1 MKNKLLQI
9 ATALF
14 LMAPLLFLNSCTE
27 ETEDDPIQVY
37 GAEYTPNLLEVD
49 GAVVGIDADIAS
61 EAMNSAGVKFEM
73 SLSDTWQTAYDAV
86 LAGSNKAMMSIGY
99 TPERKDLFK
108 WAGPTSQSMLG
119 IFEKGESALVY
130 PVPIDECKLLP
141 SIAVVSN
148 LLETTTLEGLGFTNL
163 VYYNT
168 YDAALAAFM
177 NGDVKFM
184 ASDFFH
190 LLNKLPS
197 GYFMEHV
204 KTVTRFRTVYN
215 YIAFSKDVSDEVVS
229 NTQKA
234 IESMIKNQRTFSIV
248 SSYLPGLPID
258 YMPGTIQI
266 YTEACPP
273 FSYYTGKDTTRKIEG
288 ASVDI
293 VNEIQARTGH
303 VNKLNMSLWLDAY
316 AVVQYLP
323 NSALFN
329 MTRTPEREA
338 MFQWVGP
345 ISTSRSYFY
354 TLASSGLTVS
364 TIEQAKALQSIATPK
379 GWFTHD
385 YLIQNNFQNIVAT
398 ALTST
403 EAFQQLLN
411 GEVQALLMTDLD
423 MKWLAEI
430 SETPLANLT
439 QQLQVSD
446 LKDYIAFSLN
456 TPASTVQQ
464 WQQYLDAM
472 NSDGTFNTLWN
483 KWFEGFPKP

>member
-1 MKNKLLQI
+1 
-9 ATALF
+9 
-14 LMAPLLFLNSCTE
+14 
-27 ETEDDPIQVY
+27 
-37 GAEYTPNLLEVD
+37 
-49 GAVVGIDADIAS
+49 
-61 EAMNSAGVKFEM
+61 
-73 SLSDTWQTAYDAV
+73 LS
-86 LAGSNKAMMSIGY
+86 
-99 TPERKDLFK
+99 
-108 WAGPTSQSMLG
+108 
-119 IFEKGESALVY
+119 
-130 PVPIDECKLLP
+130 
-141 SIAVVSN
+141 
-148 LLETTTLEGLGFTNL
+148 
-163 VYYNT
+163 
-168 YDAALAAFM
+168 
-177 NGDVKFM
+177 
-184 ASDFFH
+184 
-190 LLNKLPS
+190 
-197 GYFMEHV
+197 
-204 KTVTRFRTVYN
+204 N

-316 AVVQYLP
+316 AIVQYLP

-423 MKWLAEI
+423 IKWLAEI
-430 SETPLANLT
+430 SETPMSNLT

-472 NSDGTFNTLWN
+472 NADGTFNTLWN

>member
-1 MKNKLLQI
+1 
-9 ATALF
+9 
-14 LMAPLLFLNSCTE
+14 
-27 ETEDDPIQVY
+27 
-37 GAEYTPNLLEVD
+37 
-49 GAVVGIDADIAS
+49 
-61 EAMNSAGVKFEM
+61 
-73 SLSDTWQTAYDAV
+73 
-86 LAGSNKAMMSIGY
+86 
-99 TPERKDLFK
+99 
-108 WAGPTSQSMLG
+108 
-119 IFEKGESALVY
+119 
-130 PVPIDECKLLP
+130 
-141 SIAVVSN
+141 
-148 LLETTTLEGLGFTNL
+148 
-163 VYYNT
+163 
-168 YDAALAAFM
+168 
-177 NGDVKFM
+177 
-184 ASDFFH
+184 
-190 LLNKLPS
+190 
-197 GYFMEHV
+197 
-204 KTVTRFRTVYN
+204 VYN

-229 NTQKA
+229 KTQKA

-248 SSYLPGLPID
+248 TNYLPGLPID

-316 AVVQYLP
+316 AIVQYLP

-423 MKWLAEI
+423 VKWLAEI

-439 QQLQVSD
+439 QQLQASD

-464 WQQYLDAM
+464 WQQYLVAM